1 MPKDKNNVLAGNDDN
16 NVSNLADVV
25 VFIFDGHDF
34 IYPEP
39 ESE

>member
-1 MPKDKNNVLAGNDDN
+1 MPKDENN
-16 NVSNLADVV
+16 NLADVV